1 MGAKELEFQPLK
13 RRTNVQNINKQ
24 KINRF
29 YVASDNISRPIAQ
42 GGNADWSRAT
52 FDSAVTHAKQ
62 LLANDPRRE
71 CVCIVEITHIVTRQ
85 DLPIKVLKLKK

>member
-1 MGAKELEFQPLK
+1 MP
-13 RRTNVQNINKQ
+13 NYNKQ

-42 GGNADWSRAT
+42 GINANWSKAT
-52 FDSAVTHAKQ
+52 IEAAVSHAKQ
-62 LLANDPRRE
+62 LLAADPTKE
-71 CVCIVEITHIVTRQ
+71 CVAIVEITHIVTRQ